1 MRALLAI
8 GALTAAVFTSGAAA
22 AAPSVVIKDAVA
34 RVVVIPE
41 DRADIKVEFLTT
53 SAALPLEVETYAGG
67 RTVVDGGLRRNRIYS
82 CTDIGGKVRVGVR
95 GIGQVGYDD
104 IPQIVVR
111 TPRDADV
118 DASGAVFGS
127 IGRTNS
133 LEFGNA
139 GCGDWTI
146 GNVRGRFEL
155 SQAGSGEVRAGT
167 AGSASVD
174 VAGSG
179 DINLGAV
186 GGDLDVDIAGSGDV
200 HVASISGDLSTSIAG
215 SGDVRVDSGRARRMD
230 VSIAG
235 SGDVKFGGVADSLE
249 ASVMGSGD
257 VSAARVTGEVRK
269 SVMGSGE
276 VSTGR

>member
-1 MRALLAI
+1 MRGLLAI
-8 GALTAAVFTSGAAA
+8 GAVTAAVFAGGAAA

-41 DRADIKVEFLTT
+41 DRADIKVEVLTT
-53 SAALPLEVETYAGG
+53 NASLPLKVETYAGG
-67 RTVVDGGLRRNRIYS
+67 RTVVDGNLRRNRIYS
-82 CTDIGGKVRVGVR
+82 CTDVGGKVRVGVR
-95 GIGQVGYDD
+95 GIGQVGYQD

-111 TPRDADV
+111 TPRDAHV
-118 DASGAVFGS
+118 DAGGAVFGS

-155 SQAGSGEVRAGT
+155 NQAGSGEVRAGT
-167 AGSASVD
+167 AGSASVNI
-174 VAGSG
+174 AGSG
-179 DINLGAV
+179 DINVGAV
-186 GGDLDVDIAGSGDV
+186 GGSLDVDIAGSGDV
-200 HVASISGDLSTSIAG
+200 HVASISGDLSADVAG
-215 SGDVRVDSGRARRMD
+215 SGDIRVDSGRARRMD

-235 SGDVKFGGVADSLE
+235 SGDVSFGGVADNLE

-257 VSAARVTGEVRK
+257 VSATRVTGEVRK

-276 VSTGR
+276 VSAGR